1 VLEHCRAL
9 LPDYKVPRRVLIVA
23 EIPKS
28 PVGKPLR
35 RELRAGG

>member
-1 VLEHCRAL
+1 LAEHQ
-9 LPDYKVPRRVLIVA
+9 VPRAMRIVA

-35 RELRAGG
+35 RLLRERDG